1 MNIENI
7 QSSDETDQQN
17 DFLDQIEADLKQ
29 MPPALEPIYTIDDI
43 SQPILLYDGSLEIQQ
58 DGRIIEGSGV
68 VEFDWFPY
76 SGIKYKFQSNT
87 SGFIDSSTDAHLR
100 LTTHETSAKISLS
113 STKVGEIIT
122 ASGNISEAISIG
134 SDRDLEYLLCHI
146 VNFHD
151 LLGRPVAVL
160 SDSDGGYRCIERNVL
175 EAEGWKLT
183 LDQLRTTTEH
193 VEQLNR
199 QGGFAITHVAKLER
213 VDDQTFNGEE
223 AINFLNLCS
232 HFFSFARGFRI
243 PIILL
248 VGYNSL
254 DKEVWRYWDSR
265 AGLPWKGVSSWFP
278 KHENGVLSQ
287 LLPGFLN
294 WWRSWGEDIAN
305 TALHWY
311 LESNINAGALEGS
324 IVLTQVALELIA
336 WTIFVKQENITIDG
350 FEKLPASDK
359 LRLLLHQFKISAKLP
374 PDWEAQPMPAL
385 FKDLVPEPPQLL
397 QNLVGMAGK
406 NGNKWVDG
414 PHAFTEFRNGIV
426 HPKKLKRVLNADA
439 GATFEACS
447 LGRWY
452 LELVLLALCGYQ
464 WKYINRLL
472 IPHQAPEFVP
482 WVQSS
487 QSSEQHDM

>member
-7 QSSDETDQQN
+7 GSSDETDQQN
-17 DFLDQIEADLKQ
+17 DSLDQIEADLKQ
-29 MPPALEPIYTIDDI
+29 MPPALEPVYTTDDI
-43 SQPILLYDGSLEIQQ
+43 NQPILLYDGSLEIQQ

-68 VEFDWFPY
+68 VEFNWFPY

-87 SGFIDSSTDAHLR
+87 SDFIDSSTDVHLR
-100 LTTHETSAKISLS
+100 LTKHETSAKISLS

-122 ASGNISEAISIG
+122 ASGNVSEAISIG
-134 SDRDLEYLLCHI
+134 LDQDLEYLLCHV

-160 SDSDGGYRCIERNVL
+160 SGSDVGYRRIERNVL
-175 EAEGWKLT
+175 EAEEGWKLT

-213 VDDQTFNGEE
+213 ADGKTFEGKE
-223 AINFLNLCS
+223 AIQFLDLCS

-248 VGYNSL
+248 VGYSSL
-254 DKEVWRYWDSR
+254 DEKTWHYWDSR
-265 AGLPWKGVSSWFP
+265 AGFPWKGVSSWFP

-294 WWRSWGEDIAN
+294 WWSSWGEDIAN

-336 WTIFVKQENITIDG
+336 WTFLVEQEKVISAEG
-350 FEKLPASDK
+350 FDKLPASDK

-374 PDWEAQPMPAL
+374 PDWEAEP
-385 FKDLVPEPPQLL
+385 VPELDKAFAQPPPQLL
-397 QNLVGMAGK
+397 HNLVAMANR

-426 HPKKLKRVLNADA
+426 HPKRLKRVLNADA
-439 GATFEACS
+439 GATFEVYS

-452 LELVLLALCGYQ
+452 LELVLLALYGYQ
-464 WKYINRLL
+464 GKYVNRLL
-472 IPHQAPEFVP
+472 IPHQSPESVP
-482 WVQSS
+482 WI
-487 QSSEQHDM
+487 